1 MSDYVVDLIDEKMKN
16 AKISRYKLAQDS
28 GVTQSSLSY
37 LFDKQRRPTIA
48 YLFRVTDALGI
59 SLAEIVAKVEKD
71 TKK

>member
-1 MSDYVVDLIDEKMKN
+1 MSDRVVDSIDKKMKS
-16 AKISRYKLAQDS
+16 AKVSRYKLAQDS

-48 YLFRVTDALGI
+48 YLFRITRALNI
-59 SLAEIVAKVEKD
+59 SLADIIREVENN